1 MRFLPQW
8 LAQIIGDAQFDAAVE
23 RITGRVE
30 TPLWNKVIAN
40 DHAMSTFEV
49 RGYIRAR
56 SMVLVSEQIARD
68 TSPSTPE
75 KHLNRLRNAVLNQ
88 LMDNMTNRLA
98 SYSQAAPA
106 LRRAA

>member
-1 MRFLPQW
+1 MKFLPQW

-23 RITGRVE
+23 RIVGRVE
-30 TPLWNKVIAN
+30 NPLWNRIISSEE
-40 DHAMSTFEV
+40 AMSTFEA

-68 TSPSTPE
+68 IPATTPD
-75 KHLNRLRNAVLNQ
+75 KQVHRLRNAVLEQ
-88 LMDNMTNRLA
+88 LMNIMTTRLA
-98 SYSQAAPA
+98 EYARPSR